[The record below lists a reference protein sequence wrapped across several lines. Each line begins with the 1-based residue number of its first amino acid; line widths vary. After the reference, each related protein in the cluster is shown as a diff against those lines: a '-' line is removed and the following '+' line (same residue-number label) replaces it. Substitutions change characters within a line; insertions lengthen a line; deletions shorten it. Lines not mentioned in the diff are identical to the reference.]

1 MPTLFFE
8 DMDLQQK
15 IRFDIFGHSK
25 TMKPV
30 RTKAINDIRFLTP
43 PHADFDARRPAYRE
57 DEQYGENKAEPLR
70 FTDQQKVS
78 LRNATALALKIV
90 DDGYGAMCNYLRFRH
105 DPDNAHVVYFKKRVK
120 AWFGD
125 DTQEII
131 AVVTAHMREMTDI
144 LQAPETFITFV
155 NMENQR
161 DISCKSYGRKIY
173 GLDMP
178 DALVYTHLT
187 NFKKFIITMLSE
199 NASGRVWRGLG
210 CGVGIR
216 LYITKLCFTYHIN
229 RSARMFIHELSHKI
243 LMSDDSPKGEQG
255 IYGAQACKALA
266 ARDPDQAVTIADNWA
281 MFYMSFGCYPG
292 QEEYA
297 YQDEYEIKACDKGL
311 NRPRILKKF
320 NISKKCQTIEELE
333 ELDAMAARNELKSAK
348 ALRALN
354 AHISRRVYLDTPAS
368 CGELGHE
375 KQGYQARK
383 ELSYLK
389 ARMEYRES
397 LTNLASKTDEEVNKL
412 KKQAQEM
419 AHLEAM
425 DSRDAR
431 ARRQRIQ
438 RLARLARK

>member
-8 DMDLQQK
+8 DMDLHQK
-15 IRFDIFGHSK
+15 IRFDTFGHSK

-43 PHADFDARRPAYRE
+43 PNADFDARRPAYRE
-57 DEQYGENKAEPLR
+57 DEQYAADTSESLR
-70 FTDQQKVS
+70 FTDAEKAI
-78 LRNATALALKIV
+78 LKNAAKLALEVVEK
-90 DDGYGAMCNYLRFRH
+90 GYQAMHNYLRFRNH
-105 DPDNAHVVYFKKRVK
+105 PDNDHVLKFKKRVK

-131 AVVTAHMREMTDI
+131 AVVTANMREMIDI

-155 NMENQR
+155 NAYSKR
-161 DISCKSYGRKIY
+161 VIRCTSSYTPINRRNEETYKAY
-173 GLDMP
+173 
-178 DALVYTHLT
+178 YT
-187 NFKKFIITMLSE
+187 FKKFHIMKSMQ
-199 NASGRVWRGLG
+199 SWRGYLATEYLSPCRG
-210 CGVGIR
+210 LKIYIANVWDGFDLNSIVR
-216 LYITKLCFTYHIN
+216 LV
-229 RSARMFIHELSHKI
+229 IHECSHRM
-243 LMSDDSPKGEQG
+243 LCTSDFVSDRE
-255 IYGAQACKALA
+255 IYGAQACKDLA
-266 ARDPDQAVTIADNWA
+266 ARDPDQAVTVADSWSL
-281 MFYMSFGCYPG
+281 FYMSFGCYPG

-297 YQDEYEIKACDKGL
+297 YQAEYEIKACDKGL

-333 ELDAMAARNELKSAK
+333 ELDAIAARNELKSAK

-368 CGELGHE
+368 CVKFGHK

-383 ELSYLK
+383 ELSDLK
-389 ARMEYRES
+389 ARMEYSES
-397 LTNLASKTDEEVNKL
+397 LTNIAYKKTGEVNKL

-419 AHLEAM
+419 AHLEAA

-438 RLARLARK
+438 RLARKARR